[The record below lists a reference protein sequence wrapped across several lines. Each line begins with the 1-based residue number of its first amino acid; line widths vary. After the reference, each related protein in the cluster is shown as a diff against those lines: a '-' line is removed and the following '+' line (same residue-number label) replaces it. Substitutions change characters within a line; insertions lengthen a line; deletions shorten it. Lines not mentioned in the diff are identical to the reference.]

1 MNLVSLRDWTCTI
14 GDYPSQLPARPFL
27 RSVCSMLALARIS
40 IAPSLLT
47 GVCKTGR
54 KGRGRGRKSVLDKGG
69 GGGGDQ
75 NDG

>member
-27 RSVCSMLALARIS
+27 RSVCSLLALARIS

-47 GVCKTGR
+47 GVCNTGR
-54 KGRGRGRKSVLDKGG
+54 KGRGRKSVLDKGG
-69 GGGGDQ
+69 GGGDQ